1 MIRDVASV
9 ATCALAGAAAGI
21 AAFKLMESSS
31 RRAVSSAATA
41 RGIACKAATPSP
53 ATAGTTAA
61 GKRLTLHCYD
71 HCPYCIRVELTMG
84 FLGLPYDRVVYGYGD
99 ASETTGPKK
108 LLGKKVL
115 PVLELE
121 DGSMMMESLDI
132 VAYLD
137 ARAGGPAFARLA
149 PQTGRFAEWLARYKP
164 VQRLLYRPRIL
175 KMPIVDWTDD
185 AARDVG
191 YARAKYTKQGFDY
204 DAAEA
209 GTADQIKAVNA
220 LLGELDALLHPGAAA
235 GGACNAWGP
244 SLDDVTLLPDLRT
257 LTCVAGVAWPAG
269 LRAYMEAAFAR
280 PGVHAELYDE
290 HAC

>member
-1 MIRDVASV
+1 MAFLARKDVAV
-9 ATCALAGAAAGI
+9 AGCALAGAAAGV
-21 AAFKLMESSS
+21 AAFKFMSSNQ
-31 RRAVSSAATA
+31 RAVSAAATA
-41 RGIACKAATPSP
+41 RGLACKAATPAP
-53 ATAGTTAA
+53 ATAG
-61 GKRLTLHCYD
+61 GGGRLTLHCYD

-99 ASETTGPKK
+99 ASEDTGPKK
-108 LLGKKVL
+108 LLGKKIL

-137 ARAGGPAFARLA
+137 GRAGGPALAQLA
-149 PQTGRFAEWLARYKP
+149 PQTGRFKEWLARYKP

-175 KMPIVDWTDD
+175 KMPIRDWTAD

-191 YARAKYTKQGFDY
+191 YARNKYEKQGFDY
-204 DAAEA
+204 AAAEA
-209 GTADQIKAVNA
+209 GTPAQLEEVNA
-220 LLGELDALLHPGAAA
+220 LLLELDALLHPGAGG
-235 GGACNAWGP
+235 GGAANAWGY

-257 LTCVAGVAWPAG
+257 LTCVAGVAWPPRT
-269 LRAYMEAAFAR
+269 RAWLEAAFAL
-280 PGVHAELYDE
+280 PGVHAELYDA